1 MAVQDGSVESTKS
14 PRTATRMSAP
24 ERRELV
30 LAAASRAFARGGYAG
45 TSTDA
50 VAKEAGVSQPYV
62 VRMFG
67 SKAELFREVF
77 ARALKSIVAAFDE
90 ELDRIETQ
98 PGGID
103 PQSEEFWSRL
113 GAAYG
118 ELVSDGDLLLVM
130 MHGFS
135 AGGTPE
141 IGAQARAA
149 MSEIYTQIRT
159 RTGCTPEE
167 AREFIAKGMLLNVL
181 LAMQAPEHFDEDPA
195 LAELSECAFGPT
207 LDAAI
212 SGSAAIV
219 NAAAAARG

>member
-1 MAVQDGSVESTKS
+1 
-14 PRTATRMSAP
+14 MSAP

-77 ARALKSIVAAFDE
+77 ARALQRIVAAFDQ
-90 ELDRIETQ
+90 ELDRIAAE
-98 PGGID
+98 PGGGID
-103 PQSEEFWSRL
+103 PQSEDFWSRL
-113 GAAYG
+113 GASYG

-195 LAELSECAFGPT
+195 LAELSECAFGQT

-212 SGSAAIV
+212 SGSAAIL
-219 NAAAAARG
+219 NAAAAGRG